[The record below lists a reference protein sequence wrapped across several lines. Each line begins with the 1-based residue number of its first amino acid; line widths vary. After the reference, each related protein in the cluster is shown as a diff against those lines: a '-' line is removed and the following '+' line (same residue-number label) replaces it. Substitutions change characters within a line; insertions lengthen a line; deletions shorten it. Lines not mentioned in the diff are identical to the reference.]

1 MLPQKPRWRLAVA
14 VLAATMALAHAAE
27 EEPKRRLKSNP
38 LQEYWVYLPSNFDPE
53 KRYWLFVAV
62 HGLDGKGQGALGW
75 EKFADEGQCIV
86 VGPTFV
92 GGHQFPTAT
101 NEHGKNMVAIFKELS
116 QQYKLQRKLFLTGF
130 SAGAQFAHRFTF
142 AFPQFVVGCAAHS
155 AGSWS
160 NPNSK
165 ARSVPFV
172 VTCGEDDK
180 TRINLARGFAVDLK
194 GNGYKVTAAWYPT
207 VAHSMCNE
215 ARELTQDLY
224 WSSTTGMTVEERQKA
239 VAALEEGEKL
249 FNDGKFADAYQ
260 ALITLTKAK
269 RKNEFSERAAS
280 TLRQIAKLG
289 AGRLADAEEQSKT
302 DVDAAIKALEQMQDD
317 FKGFRVA
324 RAAASLLTK
333 LKGGAGPT
341 KPEPKVA
348 DKPDEKPTEMA
359 SPSEPPKK
367 AAPAQAAQAAR
378 WMRMAKNFLANKR
391 KDAAKR
397 YLEMVITQCPETD
410 EAGEAKLML
419 MEMEMK

>member
-1 MLPQKPRWRLAVA
+1 MVSQKLRWRLAVA
-14 VLAATMALAHAAE
+14 VLAASAVLAQAAE
-27 EEPKRRLKSNP
+27 NEPKRRLKSDP

-62 HGLDGKGQGALGW
+62 HGLGGKGEGALGW
-75 EKFADEGQCIV
+75 AKFADEGQCIV
-86 VGPTFV
+86 VGPTFT
-92 GGHQFPTAT
+92 GTYQSPTAKS
-101 NEHGKNMVAIFKELS
+101 EHGRNMAAIFQELS
-116 QQYKLQRKLFLTGF
+116 RQYKLQRKFFLTGF
-130 SAGAQFAHRFTF
+130 SAGAQFAHRFAF
-142 AFPQFVVGCAAHS
+142 EFPQLVVGCAAHS

-180 TRINLARGFAVDLK
+180 TRIQVARGFAVDLK
-194 GNGYKVTAAWYPT
+194 GNGYKVTSAWYPN

-249 FNDGKFADAYQ
+249 FQDGKFADAYQ
-260 ALITLTKAK
+260 ALIKLAKAK
-269 RKNEFSERAAS
+269 QGSEFSERAAS

-289 AGRLADAEEQSKT
+289 AEKLAAAEEQAKADT
-302 DVDAAIKALEQMQDD
+302 DAAIKALEQMQED

-324 RAAASLLTK
+324 HAAAALLAK
-333 LKGGAGPT
+333 LKGGAGPAAQD
-341 KPEPKVA
+341 PPA
-348 DKPDEKPTEMA
+348 IAKPDEKPVEMA

-367 AAPAQAAQAAR
+367 VAPADSAQAAR
-378 WMRMAKNFLANKR
+378 WMRMARNFLANHR

-397 YLEMVITQCPETD
+397 YLEMIVKQCPDSD

-419 MEMEMK
+419 MEME